1 MLSLLYT
8 KQQILII
15 NICFFIFN
23 ISQIKR
29 EKKGNGGEVTQAEM
43 FIDTRQCRK
52 GKKEKKKQRQL
63 LYDFSYYTPFK
74 VLRF

>member
-1 MLSLLYT
+1 VSLLYT

-29 EKKGNGGEVTQAEM
+29 EKKGNGEEVTQAEM
-43 FIDTRQCRK
+43 FIETRQCRK
-52 GKKEKKKQRQL
+52 GKKKEEE
-63 LYDFSYYTPFK
+63 TETTI
-74 VLRF
+74 V

>member
-29 EKKGNGGEVTQAEM
+29 EKKGNGEEVTQAEM
-43 FIDTRQCRK
+43 FIETRQCRK
-52 GKKEKKKQRQL
+52 GKKKEE
-63 LYDFSYYTPFK
+63 TETTI
-74 VLRF
+74 V